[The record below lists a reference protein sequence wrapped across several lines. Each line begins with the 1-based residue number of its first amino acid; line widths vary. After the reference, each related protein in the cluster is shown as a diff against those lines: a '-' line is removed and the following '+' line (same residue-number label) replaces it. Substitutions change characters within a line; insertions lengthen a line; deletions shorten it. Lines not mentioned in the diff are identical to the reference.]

1 MDAKQPFEARWS
13 KYAPTLQL
21 RGTQNLRLGYVLLD
35 VARLAAERET
45 CFERISLAPVASAV
59 FASAS
64 TPQPS
69 PSMRRFVFYTCTR
82 NAGVTINGIVSAIA
96 HTTNTST
103 HHHAML
109 HRHGEEERFEAS
121 DNGVK
126 EAWPNKVSLT
136 VDMVRLLHANWM
148 PFNWHGVHLTAAGSS
163 ATAMCLSHPF
173 HRAIR
178 SRALRSSA
186 GSGTYRRILTPPT
199 P

>member
-1 MDAKQPFEARWS
+1 
-13 KYAPTLQL
+13 
-21 RGTQNLRLGYVLLD
+21 
-35 VARLAAERET
+35 
-45 CFERISLAPVASAV
+45 LAPVASA
-59 FASAS
+59 ASL
-64 TPQPS
+64 PLLRRNLHHQW
-69 PSMRRFVFYTCTR
+69 RRFVFYTCTR

-178 SRALRSSA
+178 SRALKSSA